1 MFVCF
6 SKFYYSLFLNAF
18 YFQAIAL
25 RPMNPALYE
34 ARAAVSEKVDLRD
47 SLNDSRKVM
56 ELDPTNP
63 KVRTLVFLLLSPL
76 LLHLS
81 HLG

>member
-1 MFVCF
+1 
-6 SKFYYSLFLNAF
+6 
-18 YFQAIAL
+18 
-25 RPMNPALYE
+25 MNPALYE

-63 KVRTLVFLLLSPL
+63 KVRNPFVSSSFSPYDYLGFLGIFSRW
-76 LLHLS
+76 
-81 HLG
+81 